1 MLHIIY
7 LTTFFPTSM
16 VQYSTVLVYV
26 HNILFLQSQCYTG
39 DLDYCPSPVGLV
51 FRCTIPT
58 DYSIWF
64 SCNPL
69 SSSLPDVV
77 ELTVCLPLLVPLQLL
92 EHTKTFWYRFQHPLL
107 LWKLCFLQNCKL
119 GTPVV
124 RSRAIVL
131 PLP

>member
-1 MLHIIY
+1 MLCIIY
-7 LTTFFPTSM
+7 LATFFPTSI
-16 VQYSTVLVYV
+16 VQYSTVLGYV
-26 HNILFLQSQCYTG
+26 HNILFLQSQSYTG

-51 FRCTIPT
+51 FRWTIPT

-77 ELTVCLPLLVPLQLL
+77 ELTVQSFQSHSSFQNILRL
-92 EHTKTFWYRFQHPLL
+92 FAYRFQHPLSL
-107 LWKLCFLQNCKL
+107 LKLCFLQNCKL